1 MAQTITSRHREG
13 YPYYPSIIPG
23 ALVVLTNRLLG
34 RQLSFKPFAQ
44 PLLKRVTPPVE
55 CVGID
60 NIPQCGG
67 YVVTV
72 NHYSREG
79 LTTAWIAIAL
89 SALIPDELTW
99 VMTEEWVF
107 HGHPLAFILRP
118 LMRAILGALREG
130 FNFLPMPSVREGYS
144 ETSQR
149 AAAVRR
155 VVHYARI
162 NPQAVIA
169 LAPEGRDANQP
180 GMGEMPAGVG
190 KFVLHLN
197 QMGRRILPVGIT
209 EAQGRLNV
217 HFGEPYDLQLA
228 QGETNPDERARAII
242 REQISRLI
250 P

>member
-23 ALVVLTNRLLG
+23 ALVVLTNRLFG
-34 RQLSFKPFAQ
+34 RRLSFKPFAQ
-44 PLLKRVTPPVE
+44 RLLKRVNPPVE
-55 CVGID
+55 CVGVD
-60 NIPQCGG
+60 NIPRAGG

-79 LTTAWIAIAL
+79 LTTAWIAIAV
-89 SALIPDELTW
+89 SAFIPDELTW

-118 LMRAILGALREG
+118 LMRVILGALREG

-169 LAPEGRDANQP
+169 LSPEGRDANQP
-180 GMGEMPAGVG
+180 GMGEMPVGVG

-209 EAQGRLNV
+209 ETQGRLSV
-217 HFGEPYDLQLA
+217 RFGEAYDIQLVEG
-228 QGETNPDERARAII
+228 QGSPDNQVRAILH
-242 REQISRLI
+242 EHISRLI
-250 P
+250 